1 MYVSKA
7 GYRGKKTMI
16 YVDRNGNRTKGTTG
30 QDRLLK
36 FIYTHTAT
44 RLLIRPFL
52 SPWVSKLGGTF
63 LSTRLSAVAIRP
75 FVEKNQINL
84 SQYEKQ
90 EFASY
95 NEFFTRKIKAEERPV
110 EMDEEVLISPCD
122 GKVSVYPICEKGKFE
137 IKHTAYTAEQLL
149 QDAHLAKHYYGGW
162 IYILRLT
169 VDDYHRYC
177 YVADGI
183 KSSQKKIK
191 GILHTVNP
199 VANNACPIYKMNA
212 REYCLLK
219 TETLGTVLMMEVGA
233 LMVGKIKN
241 HEQRNCRVCRGTE
254 KGMFEFGGSTVI
266 LMTEPGKVQPDEDL
280 IRNTEAG
287 YETLVKLGEQVGR
300 KIKV

>member
-191 GILHTVNP
+191 GIRSRLLTYLSMESVKAGNTTFQIP
-199 VANNACPIYKMNA
+199 FDRQQLADYLNVDRTALSKELGKMRTDGILDFYKN
-212 REYCLLK
+212 K
-219 TETLGTVLMMEVGA
+219 FTL
-233 LMVGKIKN
+233 
-241 HEQRNCRVCRGTE
+241 RS
-254 KGMFEFGGSTVI
+254 F
-266 LMTEPGKVQPDEDL
+266 
-280 IRNTEAG
+280 
-287 YETLVKLGEQVGR
+287 
-300 KIKV
+300 